1 MSVNAVALT
10 AEVFSTNQPK
20 QQSQI
25 SQLYKQ
31 HHCWLHN
38 WLKGKMACPDNA
50 ADLAQDTFV
59 KIIKSRDALLSMR
72 EPRAYLATTAKR
84 LLIDKSRRELLEK
97 TYLAELTLASSLCEG
112 HPSVEQTWLAIEAL
126 EEMSKIL
133 EQMPAKCQQAFLFYY
148 LDGLSQ
154 SEIATQLGVTNRTV
168 RSYLVNV
175 LVHCQQYQT

>member
-1 MSVNAVALT
+1 M
-10 AEVFSTNQPK
+10 
-20 QQSQI
+20 
-25 SQLYKQ
+25 
-31 HHCWLHN
+31 
-38 WLKGKMACPDNA
+38 
-50 ADLAQDTFV
+50 
-59 KIIKSRDALLSMR
+59 
-72 EPRAYLATTAKR
+72 
-84 LLIDKSRRELLEK
+84 
-97 TYLAELTLASSLCEG
+97 LASSLCEG

-133 EQMPAKCQQAFLFYY
+133 EQMPAKCQQAFLLYY